1 MSNLS
6 KELIR
11 QIIADGGFST
21 PNDIGDYLKDM
32 FKDVIQEML
41 EKELALEL
49 GYEKGDSLNKH
60 TENRRNGYSKKT
72 VKSQFGNI
80 DLDIPRDRDSNYN
93 PKVIP
98 KHTRDI
104 SGLEE
109 KIISLYA
116 RGMSTRDIH
125 DQIKDLYGIKISAE
139 YVSHITD
146 VVIEY
151 VSYKDSKE
159 LMNDFKL
166 VYKAINEAEALSAL
180 DVVEE
185 KWGKKYPTAIRIWR
199 DNWDVISP
207 FFSFPQEIRTI
218 MYTTNIIEG
227 VNRQF
232 RKVTKT
238 KSTFPSDESLL
249 KILYLA
255 SQNIMKKWTVRYR
268 DWDSIY
274 NQLSIY
280 FDNRI

>member
-1 MSNLS
+1 MDAIHYKVKEDS
-6 KELIR
+6 KIKNR
-11 QIIADGGFST
+11 GV
-21 PNDIGDYLKDM
+21 
-32 FKDVIQEML
+32 KDVLIFIVDAL
-41 EKELALEL
+41 LVFKEA
-49 GYEKGDSLNKH
+49 
-60 TENRRNGYSKKT
+60 
-72 VKSQFGNI
+72 
-80 DLDIPRDRDSNYN
+80 
-93 PKVIP
+93 
-98 KHTRDI
+98 
-104 SGLEE
+104 
-109 KIISLYA
+109 
-116 RGMSTRDIH
+116 
-125 DQIKDLYGIKISAE
+125 ISASYPE
-139 YVSHITD
+139 S
-146 VVIEY
+146 VIQRC
-151 VSYKDSKE
+151 
-159 LMNDFKL
+159 
-166 VYKAINEAEALSAL
+166 INEAEGLSAL
-180 DVVEE
+180 DIVEE
-185 KWGKKYPTAIRIWR
+185 KWVKKYPTAIRIWR

>member
-11 QIIADGGFST
+11 QIIADGGFQT
-21 PNDIGDYLKDM
+21 PKDIGDYLKDM

-166 VYKAINEAEALSAL
+166 VYKAINEAEALSAP

-218 MYTTNIIEG
+218 MYTTNIIAG

>member
-1 MSNLS
+1 MINLS

-11 QIIADGGFST
+11 QIIADGGFQT
-21 PNDIGDYLKDM
+21 PKDIGDYLKDM
-32 FKDVIQEML
+32 FKDVIQEIL
-41 EKELALEL
+41 EKELTLEL
-49 GYEKGDSLNKH
+49 GYEKVDSLNKH

-159 LMNDFKL
+159 VMNDFKL

-249 KILYLA
+249 KMLYLA
-255 SQNIMKKWTVRYR
+255 SQNIMKKWTMRYR

>member
-11 QIIADGGFST
+11 QIIADGGFQT
-21 PNDIGDYLKDM
+21 PKDIGDYLKDM

-185 KWGKKYPTAIRIWR
+185 KWGKKYSTEIRIWR